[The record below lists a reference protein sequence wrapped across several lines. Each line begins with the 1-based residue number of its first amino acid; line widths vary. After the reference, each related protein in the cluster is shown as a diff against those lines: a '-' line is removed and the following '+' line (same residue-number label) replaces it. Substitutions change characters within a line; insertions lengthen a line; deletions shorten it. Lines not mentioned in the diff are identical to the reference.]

1 MTPELKKELIIG
13 IVSALATALFTGI
26 PAVALFWWTWRRDQ
40 ERLRVQK
47 LFPHGR
53 TLSGDRVRLRD
64 DFGPGVGIVI
74 RNLSLCPVHVSSVGF
89 DIDGEV
95 VELEQPYFPLKMIP
109 NPDKTSNYPNI
120 ADPSADPYE
129 VPGGKSIAVNVMGVA
144 DRSRLSNL
152 LKGAA
157 ERHKQTEDELLG
169 SSKVVALVA
178 LETGKVFSSMP
189 YLKRLWRK
197 ALEMKVAMDKTADPE

>member
-53 TLSGDRVRLRD
+53 TLSGDRVRVRD
-64 DFGPGVGIVI
+64 NFGPVVGIVI
-74 RNLSLCPVHVSSVGF
+74 RNLSLFPVHVSSVGF

-95 VELEQPYFPLKMIP
+95 VELEQAYFPLKMIP
-109 NPDKTSNYPNI
+109 NPDKTSNYPSI

-129 VPGGKSIAVNVMGVA
+129 VPCGKSIAVNVMGVA

-152 LKGAA
+152 LKAAA

-189 YLKRLWRK
+189 YWKRLWRK
-197 ALEMKVAMDKTADPE
+197 ALEMKTAMDRPAEPE